1 MRKSAAAEL
10 DRLLRRYKGMRL
22 LRRRPVVLASD
33 SDACIA
39 AVLVWYRPGTLAD
52 ILLEFHEG
60 RWKEIGGG
68 REKGQ
73 NLADPRRSQSPP
85 ERTNPGAI
93 MSVRQSSAT
102 RRLAGRLTRNPDAIG
117 WAVSYHVRVA
127 AEVAFL
133 TAGTRRIPVPAH
145 GNVIIASAASPG
157 RMLLPGHRPAIRAY
171 RADGTLLSELGPS
184 DFVDSATL
192 DAAR

>member
-10 DRLLRRYKGMRL
+10 DDLLRSYRRMGF
-22 LRRRPVVLASD
+22 LRRRPVILAAD

-39 AVLVWYRPGTLAD
+39 AVLVWYHTGTLAD
-52 ILLEFHEG
+52 ILLEYDEG

-68 REKGQ
+68 REEGQ
-73 NLADPRRSQSPP
+73 NLADLRRSQSQP
-85 ERTNPGAI
+85 EGADPGAI
-93 MSVRQSSAT
+93 MSVSQSSAA
-102 RRLAGRLTRNPDAIG
+102 RRLAGRLTGNPDVIR

-133 TAGTRRIPVPAH
+133 TVGTRRITVPAH

-157 RMLLPGHRPAIRAY
+157 RTLLPGHRPAIRAY
-171 RADGTLLSELGPS
+171 RADGTLLSELVPS
-184 DFVDSATL
+184 DLVDSATL